1 MTSDQPGLPPYGE
14 PVPDSAMDS
23 GSDAGEP
30 GERLGTRDLSPDEER
45 LLSELARGVEDPR
58 TDAPEDS
65 EAALRAAEDEAPLP
79 EEGGGQDDGLTP
91 RFSAPE

>member
-1 MTSDQPGLPPYGE
+1 MTSDQPGHLPYGE
-14 PVPDSAMDS
+14 PVPDSAMDT

-30 GERLGTRDLSPDEER
+30 GERLGTHDLSPDEER
-45 LLSELARGVEDPR
+45 LLNELERGVEDAP

-65 EAALRAAEDEAPLP
+65 EATLRAAEDEVPLP

>member
-1 MTSDQPGLPPYGE
+1 MTSIGPDPAPDGALPAT
-14 PVPDSAMDS
+14 AMDT

-30 GERLGTRDLSPDEER
+30 GERLGDLDLAPDEER
-45 LLSELARGVEDPR
+45 LLAELARDVEDAP

-65 EAALRAAEDEAPLP
+65 EAALRAAEDEVPLP

>member
-1 MTSDQPGLPPYGE
+1 MTSIGPD
-14 PVPDSAMDS
+14 PVPDSALPTSAMDT

-30 GERLGTRDLSPDEER
+30 GERLGELDLEPDEER
-45 LLSELARGVEDPR
+45 LLAELARDVEDAP

-65 EAALRAAEDEAPLP
+65 PAALRAAEDETPLP